1 MRERP
6 GTIVAG
12 KYRLEKPLARG
23 GVGTVWVAHH
33 LELGHPVAVKFLDPR
48 VASSPQVRSRF
59 EREARAAAH
68 MRSPHIVQVFDYGIT
83 GETPYLVME
92 LLHGETLHGRLR
104 RVKRMGFGDVY
115 RLLVQLGKGL
125 RRAHEAGFVH
135 RDLKPANIYLAR
147 GDDEEDLVKI
157 LDFGIAKETNA
168 EVGESTKTGELLG
181 SPHYM
186 SPEQVRG
193 QREVDARSD
202 LWAVGVIA
210 FKMLSGELPFPG
222 EVLTA
227 VITQIVVD
235 PLPSLRTHLPNAPPM
250 VDAFFAKAFARDREQ
265 RFQNIRELVAAF
277 GEVAAAA
284 ESVPSAAYLAA
295 GGASGGRGPMFS
307 SPDGLIPSM
316 TPTGS
321 QLPSSFPGAASGS
334 FPGSASGSF
343 PGSASGSYPG
353 ASLSGALAPPGVP
366 QFSMV
371 DSAVYTPLPAPSS
384 GSLTP
389 APIAHSGAPPSAP
402 ASSPGAWA
410 AAGGAPVADA
420 RKAASAGVPKWVFG
434 AAVILLMGGI
444 GAFAA
449 IKFTGDPKVAD
460 AGEPPK
466 MAPSVEPS
474 KASPPSAAAP
484 GETASAP
491 TSGAPEI
498 PAPTASDAPI
508 ASDAPTAAPTT
519 SASASSQA
527 VSPKPR
533 STTPGSRGGSGKK
546 PVDTID

>member
-33 LELGHPVAVKFLDPR
+33 LELGNSVAVKFLDPR

-83 GETPYLVME
+83 GDTPYLVME
-92 LLHGETLHGRLR
+92 LLHGETLHSRLR

-135 RDLKPANIYLAR
+135 RDLKPANIYLAH

-202 LWAVGVIA
+202 LWAVGVII

-235 PLPSLRTHLPNAPPM
+235 PLPSLRSLVPDAPPA
-250 VDAFFAKAFARDREQ
+250 VDGFFAKAFSRDREQ

-277 GEVAAAA
+277 GEIAAFA
-284 ESVPSAAYLAA
+284 EHVPSAAHLAG
-295 GGASGGRGPMFS
+295 GGASGARTPMPS
-307 SPDGLIPSM
+307 GIDGLMPTM
-316 TPTGS
+316 TPTGTP
-321 QLPSSFPGAASGS
+321 LPS
-334 FPGSASGSF
+334 SF

-366 QFSMV
+366 QFSMA
-371 DSAVYTPLPAPSS
+371 DSAVYTPVPAPSS

-389 APIAHSGAPPSAP
+389 APIANSGAPPSGPVSNA
-402 ASSPGAWA
+402 GAWA
-410 AAGGAPVADA
+410 GAGGAPAAHAPKASGA
-420 RKAASAGVPKWVFG
+420 RMPKWVFG
-434 AAVILLMGGI
+434 AVVLVLLVGI

-460 AGEPPK
+460 AGEPPR
-466 MAPSVEPS
+466 AALSVDPS
-474 KASPPSAAAP
+474 KVVPPRAAAP
-484 GETASAP
+484 GETAGTP
-491 TSGAPEI
+491 TVSAPEI
-498 PAPTASDAPI
+498 APTE
-508 ASDAPTAAPTT
+508 APTAAPAP
-519 SASASSQA
+519 SASASQA
-527 VSPKPR
+527 ATAKPR
-533 STTPGSRGGSGKK
+533 STNPTSRGGSAKK